1 MKYTRLYADADGE
14 THFEDVEE
22 ESQQVELAPTA
33 VFGVTKNRP
42 ASNVFLTNLPP
53 GYIDDFHSSPV
64 RYLVAFLQGEIDQTV
79 SDGEVRRFRP
89 GDVVL
94 ADDMVSRGR
103 KSVVV
108 GQKNVELMLVE
119 LAE

>member
-33 VFGVTKNRP
+33 VFWVTKNRP
-42 ASNVFLTNLPP
+42 ASNVFLANLPQ
-53 GYIDDFHSSPV
+53 GYVDDFHASPV
-64 RYLVAFLQGEIDQTV
+64 RYLVAVLQGEIDQTV

-94 ADDMVSRGR
+94 ADDVASKGH

-108 GQKNVELMLVE
+108 GQTNAELMMVE